1 MIFLACFKCRHW
13 DIVEGY
19 LINKYKIE
27 ELKSRILEPFYVCL
41 ENEKPWSLHL
51 YGKKV
56 LVINPF
62 VNSFQKQL
70 SNGFKFFKDKNIFH
84 PEQDLFFINHIK
96 LLQEIIF
103 ILHGKKLL
111 KL

>member
-1 MIFLACFKCRHW
+1 M
-13 DIVEGY
+13 
-19 LINKYKIE
+19 
-27 ELKSRILEPFYVCL
+27 YVL

-84 PEQDLFFINHIK
+84 PEQEFVFYKSYQTSAGNH
-96 LLQEIIF
+96 LHSSWVETFEIM
-103 ILHGKKLL
+103 KRRY
-111 KL
+111 